1 MECRQRE
8 TGSRNS
14 DSELENRINRI
25 LNPRSSPFV
34 RLDPLLRLPCFPQRL
49 PIYTHSRCQCSP
61 AASRHSTPL
70 SHARSTF
77 SEILDSPFRRET
89 IQQTFRD
96 ELQGDHDDYDGHLYS
111 RRRFPSLS

>member
-1 MECRQRE
+1 MECRQHE
-8 TGSRNS
+8 TDSRNS
-14 DSELENRINRI
+14 NSELENRINRI

-49 PIYTHSRCQCSP
+49 PIDTHSRCQCSP

-77 SEILDSPFRRET
+77 SKVLDSPFRCQT
-89 IQQTFRD
+89 VQQTFRD